1 MAGLFD
7 DLLATPPAG
16 ASPEG
21 QSAGG
26 PLRLTVNPK
35 HRDMVIRTVLGE
47 AAGEPDEG
55 QRAVAAVIQNRLN
68 AGQWGGSIPEVVLA
82 KNQFEPWNT
91 QSGRS
96 RMFGY
101 GPTSEAYQR
110 AAGNVDAILAGEAP
124 DPTGG
129 ATHFLEPNIV
139 RRRNPYP
146 TANGLPN
153 WAQGEPTAVIGN
165 HHFYPSDISAQ
176 SRSVPQPA
184 APAAPPT
191 ATTGLFDDLLAT
203 PPPSPVADRF
213 GAMQAPAANAPALQ
227 AGLRTAATE
236 MTRGPAVPPSTQ
248 LATDFMN
255 QGAAAGQGT
264 TPNVAA
270 HQPNLISNE
279 VHQDELGNVL
289 YRDRATGQMVPTDK
303 NKHVVLRDPVDQ
315 TPKVFARTSDGITAT
330 DEGRLSAAGRILGT
344 GLATGAPTARP
355 SIPEV
360 TRQVVRGPVPSAD
373 QLKQIARVEGYKS
386 PEVAALQVR
395 PEALQRIARTI
406 EDTLSADFDEVMS
419 PKTYALLRKGLE
431 APEGSFVT
439 GQNYESL
446 RKKLGKLLK
455 SPDGEEREAARAAIG
470 QLDDAFI
477 GLQKAD
483 VLAGDPET
491 TARLL
496 KEARA
501 NWGAAKRSERV
512 TGAEER
518 ALDRAGATGSG
529 ANVDNASRQHLDRI
543 LAAEAKRPGS
553 SGLNKAEIA
562 EVRAIVR
569 GEPVGNAARLLGKLA
584 PTGIV
589 SAGGGA
595 GLGFLMGGAAGGFAL
610 PAVGMVSKM
619 LGDSM
624 TATKIARL
632 DELVRSRSPAA
643 KALESSSTK
652 WARSFEDL
660 SANPNGSKLA
670 AFMLASRN
678 LANTFNGAGIKV
690 TTSDLIKAM
699 QGPVRSAAEDEQPK
713 PERVLD

>member
-184 APAAPPT
+184 APAAPPA
-191 ATTGLFDDLLAT
+191 ATTGLFDDLLAM

-236 MTRGPAVPPSTQ
+236 MTRGPAVPPSSQ

-270 HQPNLISNE
+270 HQPNLISTE

-344 GLATGAPTARP
+344 GLATGAPSARAVVPAVTKTVQPGRISEEALEAASTALYQSPAIKDLRLK
-355 SIPEV
+355 PETV
-360 TRQVVRGPVPSAD
+360 TRITADVVA
-373 QLKQIARVEGYKS
+373 E
-386 PEVAALQVR
+386 
-395 PEALQRIARTI
+395 
-406 EDTLSADFDEVMS
+406 
-419 PKTYALLRKGLE
+419 
-431 APEGSFVT
+431 
-439 GQNYESL
+439 
-446 RKKLGKLLK
+446 LK
-455 SPDGEEREAARAAIG
+455 SGTRRFHPRLADKTFGLLDDAAKTPTEFNTGDGIDALHRLLGRVTQGADRNDAAAARAA
-470 QLDDAFI
+470 
-477 GLQKAD
+477 QKALYDKLEALSDAD
-483 VLAGDPET
+483 VEMGSSA
-491 TARLL
+491 AAASKAF

-501 NWGAAKRSERV
+501 NWSALEKSRTLGVSEDNALNQAA
-512 TGAEER
+512 A
-518 ALDRAGATGSG
+518 AGSG
-529 ANVDNASRQHLDRI
+529 ANIDNATRQRIKDLIKKGPDGTSRASR
-543 LAAEAKRPGS
+543 
-553 SGLNKAEIA
+553 SGYTTDQIA
-562 EVRAIVR
+562 EMQNLVR
-569 GEPVGNAARLLGKLA
+569 GDFVGNAARLLGKAA
-584 PTGIV
+584 PTGVV
-589 SAGGGA
+589 SGGMSGGA
-595 GLGFLMGGAAGGFAL
+595 GMLLAGTTGAFGL
-610 PAVGMVSKM
+610 PAVGWVAKR

-624 TATKIARL
+624 TTAKLSRL
-632 DELVRSRSPAA
+632 QELVRSESPAA

-660 SANPNGSKLA
+660 SANPSGAKLA

-690 TTSDLIKAM
+690 TTSDLIKSLQAPM
-699 QGPVRSAAEDEQPK
+699 RSAAEDDQPK
-713 PERVLD
+713 P